1 MSSFVE
7 HCEES
12 IRLFGQPFEQVH
24 RWLDEFA
31 GAPGIGMKH
40 RRKRHHKAGIREAIK
55 LFGEP
60 AGQAARQHIISDL
73 KMEGWTD
80 HDHFPWD
87 EADYVR
93 MGLF

>member
-1 MSSFVE
+1 
-7 HCEES
+7 
-12 IRLFGQPFEQVH
+12 
-24 RWLDEFA
+24 
-31 GAPGIGMKH
+31 
-40 RRKRHHKAGIREAIK
+40 
-55 LFGEP
+55 
-60 AGQAARQHIISDL
+60 L